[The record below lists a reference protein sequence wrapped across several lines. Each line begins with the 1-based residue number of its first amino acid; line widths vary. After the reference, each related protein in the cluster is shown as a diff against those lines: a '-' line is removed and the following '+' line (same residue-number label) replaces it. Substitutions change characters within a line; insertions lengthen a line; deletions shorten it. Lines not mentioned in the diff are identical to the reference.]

1 MPAEAQAQPAAKPAP
16 PPAAVKAAV
25 INTAV
30 YETTRI
36 PFAKITPSH
45 LNPRKTFDEDKVAE
59 YAESIFTKGLIS
71 PITVRPAKGGTFEIV
86 AGETRYRAIKLL
98 IKEKRA
104 TEDYPVAAIIRPV
117 SDEELIELA
126 LIENLQRQDIPPMEE
141 ARGIANLRDKFKLST
156 GQIAQRIGYTQRFV
170 QERLRMLTHLIPEA
184 VAQLES
190 GHLKIEMARALA
202 AAPKEMQTDLLDDI
216 GFDQFDTVDE
226 LRTRIR
232 DELFP
237 VSYAIFDLKKY
248 KGGFI
253 EGDKP
258 GERWFD
264 NHADAEKLQDE
275 AIDALQDK
283 LKAEGSAFV
292 TLVARLYEGEYKKEP
307 KSPNA
312 GAVIEYRNFK
322 VTVHKG
328 LVKTV
333 AHHIATAS
341 AARDTRAPKKPAA
354 KADPEDAFMIAHRV
368 HAHVRKTFALQDAL
382 MAIPMHGV
390 RVVCATMILEDRFD
404 PCNINIPDGMN
415 RRRGFKDYD
424 GPTASPALQA
434 TLAKLLDGCP
444 GVAISKKVGFSHAGK
459 KHAVAVWEW
468 LVGLKD
474 DHLGKLFGALVAD
487 QCGSW
492 ADDHRPSRLMTD
504 HPATVAVAK
513 TLGLVGNEDAHGLAI
528 KPQDLESLRKPALVG
543 IRQALG
549 AEEEGK
555 DTAAAVKD
563 RIVGMDLTGAVL
575 PTMRFTSDNTAEIA
589 DLLKGKPTALRAAK
603 AKKGAK

>member
-1 MPAEAQAQPAAKPAP
+1 MPAEVAAQSTAQPTAKPAP
-16 PPAAVKAAV
+16 PPAAAA
-25 INTAV
+25 INTTAF
-30 YETTRI
+30 ETARI
-36 PFAKITPSH
+36 SLAKLTPSP
-45 LNPRKTFDEDKVAE
+45 LNPRTTFNEQKIAE
-59 YAESIFTKGLIS
+59 IAESIFTEGLIS
-71 PITVRPAKGGTFEIV
+71 PITVRPAKGGLFEIV
-86 AGETRYRAIKLL
+86 AGETRYRAIKALV
-98 IKEKRA
+98 KQKRA
-104 TEDYPVAAIIRPV
+104 AEDYAVPAIIRPV
-117 SDEELIELA
+117 SDEKLLELA
-126 LIENLQRQDIPPMEE
+126 LIENVSRQDLSTMEE
-141 ARGIANLRDKFKLST
+141 ARALSSLRDKFKLST
-156 GQIAQRIGYTQRFV
+156 AQIAERIGYTQRYV

-184 VAQLES
+184 VKQLES
-190 GHLKIEMARALA
+190 GALKIDMARALA
-202 AAPKEMQTDLLDDI
+202 SAPKEKQVDLLDDI
-216 GFDQFDTVDE
+216 DFGNFETAED
-226 LRTRIR
+226 LRKYIR

-237 VSYAIFDLKKY
+237 VGYAIFDLKKY

-253 EGDKP
+253 EGDRP

-264 NHADAEKLQDE
+264 DHADAEKLQED
-275 AIDALQDK
+275 AIDALEAQ
-283 LKAEGSAFV
+283 LKTEGAAFV
-292 TLVARLYEGEYKKEP
+292 AQEVRLYEGEYKKEP

-328 LVKTV
+328 LVKTA
-333 AHHIATAS
+333 AHHIATA
-341 AARDTRAPKKPAA
+341 AARGTGAAKKPAA
-354 KADPEDAFMIAHRV
+354 KAEPEDAFMMSHRV

-415 RRRGFKDYD
+415 RRRGFKDFNE
-424 GPTASPALQA
+424 PTTSPALQA

-492 ADDHRPSRLMTD
+492 ADDYRPGRLMTD

-513 TLGLVGNEDAHGLAI
+513 TLGLVGNEDAHGLSI

-563 RIVGMDLTGAVL
+563 RITGMDLTGAVL
-575 PTMRFTSDNTAEIA
+575 PTMRFTSDNKAEIA
-589 DLLKGKPTALRAAK
+589 DLLKGKPTALRK
-603 AKKGAK
+603 AKPKKKG